1 MRSVSIPHVS
11 VRLVGG
17 PIHVLVPGDLVGRVY
32 SAALTIEDAR
42 VSEAHALVSLR
53 DGLLVL
59 LALRRLLRVGGREL
73 RQVVLTPGLVVDLAD
88 GVSLLVLAVE
98 LPETVLAIE
107 GAGLGRRVLSG
118 AGFLRLGPPCELL
131 QRYSPD
137 ARVQVW
143 TYGSGWMYRVDNGEA
158 RELHAGLQIVLGDS
172 VFDVVEVRL
181 RDASRI
187 GTEVGDDA
195 PLRIVARHVTAHIH
209 REGSAVCVLSG
220 VMARIVSELAVMG
233 VPVNWEVL
241 AAQIWPDEE
250 DRGVLRR
257 RWDVNLGR
265 LRARLRQ
272 ARIREDLVRPD
283 GHGNL
288 ELVLAACDVVED
300 QA

>member
-1 MRSVSIPHVS
+1 MPHVS
-11 VRLVGG
+11 VRLGAG
-17 PIHVLVPGDLVGRVY
+17 PAHVLVPGDIVGRVY

-42 VSEAHALVSLR
+42 ISEAHALVSLR
-53 DGLLVL
+53 DGQLVL
-59 LALRRLLRVGGREL
+59 LALRRLLRVAGREL
-73 RQVVLTPGLVVDLAD
+73 RQVVLMPGVVVDLAE
-88 GVSLLVLAVE
+88 GVSLSVVAVE

-107 GAGLGRRVLSG
+107 GGGLGRRVLSG
-118 AGFLRLGPPCELL
+118 AAFLRLGPPPELL
-131 QRYSPD
+131 QRYVRD
-137 ARVQVW
+137 ARLQVW
-143 TYGSGWMYRVDNGEA
+143 TYGAGWLYRVDDGEA
-158 RELHAGLQIVLGDS
+158 RELSAGLQIEVGDA

-187 GTEVGDDA
+187 GTEVGVDG

-209 REGSAVCVLSG
+209 RDGSPVCVLSG
-220 VMARIVSELAVMG
+220 VMARIVSELVAMG
-233 VPVNWEVL
+233 VPVHWEVL